1 MTDKKGVKKSTR
13 EIGTSTKSTREK
25 GTSRLPKDYRP
36 IREINVKR
44 KNYRDFREK
53 D

>member
-1 MTDKKGVKKSTR
+1 MSEKKEVK
-13 EIGTSTKSTREK
+13 GEK
-25 GTSRLPKDYRP
+25 KKVESKLPDAYKP

-44 KNYRDFREK
+44 KNYRDFQES